1 MIHRP
6 PRPPLVVPQIIII
19 ARFHQI
25 IISCHWNKWT
35 LADLAPADK
44 YRSTLRSLIMQ
55 YSLYYLHVSSDIY
68 RSSADQVWFI
78 QFPVWALDHNWE
90 AQLHSWT
97 VAVKYRKIQKRFKQQ
112 RYIGGVGVIGPDP
125 EVWLIRVLVAL
136 DCGEIALLQA
146 IIPIIGASI
155 AIIGA
160 ISATI
165 TIPIITSLPAGS
177 YTWCPL
183 LKNITRF
190 HFDLFSFANHWKNRP
205 HHKSL
210 APPILFHFMHQ
221 LHQKIAPAPSFYFA
235 LSGFFSL
242 TISPASDLDHI

>member
-1 MIHRP
+1 MY
-6 PRPPLVVPQIIII
+6 PRALIYTDHPLTRCDLYSSRCERLITTGK
-19 ARFHQI
+19 H
-25 IISCHWNKWT
+25 SCTVEQLLWNTERYKNVSNNSVT
-35 LADLAPADK
+35 L
-44 YRSTLRSLIMQ
+44 
-55 YSLYYLHVSSDIY
+55 
-68 RSSADQVWFI
+68 
-78 QFPVWALDHNWE
+78 
-90 AQLHSWT
+90 
-97 VAVKYRKIQKRFKQQ
+97 
-112 RYIGGVGVIGPDP
+112 VIGPDP

-177 YTWCPL
+177 YTCCPL

>member
-1 MIHRP
+1 M
-6 PRPPLVVPQIIII
+6 
-19 ARFHQI
+19 
-25 IISCHWNKWT
+25 IISSQWNKWT

-90 AQLHSWT
+90 AQLHSCT
-97 VAVKYRKIQKRFKQQ
+97 VAVNYRKIEKHDAVFQTTTLHWW
-112 RYIGGVGVIGPDP
+112 GVIGPDP
-125 EVWLIRVLVAL
+125 EVWLIRVLGGVAL

-190 HFDLFSFANHWKNRP
+190 HFDLFSFANHWKNHP

-210 APPILFHFMHQ
+210 APPILFRFMHQ

>member
-1 MIHRP
+1 MY
-6 PRPPLVVPQIIII
+6 PRALIYTDHPLTRCDLYSSRCERLITTGK
-19 ARFHQI
+19 H
-25 IISCHWNKWT
+25 SCTVEQLVWNTERYKNVSNNSVT
-35 LADLAPADK
+35 L
-44 YRSTLRSLIMQ
+44 
-55 YSLYYLHVSSDIY
+55 
-68 RSSADQVWFI
+68 
-78 QFPVWALDHNWE
+78 
-90 AQLHSWT
+90 
-97 VAVKYRKIQKRFKQQ
+97 
-112 RYIGGVGVIGPDP
+112 VIGPVP
-125 EVWLIRVLVAL
+125 EVWLIRVLGGVAL
-136 DCGEIALLQA
+136 DCGAIALLQA

-165 TIPIITSLPAGS
+165 TIPIITSLPPGS
-177 YTWCPL
+177 YIWCPL
-183 LKNITRF
+183 LKNRTRF